1 MRYFRE
7 FIDLRFP
14 TVLTTREQYFITV
27 SRRRMII
34 AAVIGLC
41 LGVIL

>member
-14 TVLTTREQYFITV
+14 TVYTVREQYFITV
-27 SRRRMII
+27 SHRRMII

-41 LGVIL
+41 LGLIL